1 MTTGAESGALGFAV
15 HRLGEVASTQIEAA
29 RLAADGAPEG
39 TVVTATHQSA
49 GRGRRG
55 RQWLDAPG
63 QSLLMSVV
71 LRPPISPGLSPQLSL
86 VAAVAVAD
94 ALTSALADTLADTLA
109 NTLRGPGVTAA
120 IRWPN
125 DVMVGAR
132 KICGLLPE
140 AVTTREGALDH
151 VILGIGLNVN
161 QRDFPGPIQ
170 AVATS
175 MRIETGRE
183 RSIEEMQLG
192 VLAALEDR
200 YRRYVQGGLATL
212 LPAWLERAQ
221 GLGGRATAADGR
233 AGIAVGLDA
242 DGALLLRGHGGE
254 TMRVVAGEVM
264 MEAVHAAGH

>member
-1 MTTGAESGALGFAV
+1 VTTGAESRALGFAV

-63 QSLLMSVV
+63 QCLLMSVV

-94 ALTSALADTLADTLA
+94 ALASALGSSGA
-109 NTLRGPGVTAA
+109 TAA

-140 AVTTREGALDH
+140 AVTTREGALEH

-161 QRDFPGPIQ
+161 QRDFPGPLQ
-170 AVATS
+170 AIATS
-175 MRIETGRE
+175 MRIETGRG
-183 RSIEEMQLG
+183 RSVEEMQVG
-192 VLAALEDR
+192 VLAALEER

-221 GLGGRATAADGR
+221 GIGGRATAADGR

-242 DGALLLRGHGGE
+242 DGALLLLGDSGE

-264 MEAVHAAGH
+264 TEAVHAAGH

>member
-1 MTTGAESGALGFAV
+1 VTVDAPVRALGHTI
-15 HRLGEVASTQIEAA
+15 HRLGEVVSTQIEAA
-29 RLAADGAPEG
+29 RQAADGASEG

-55 RQWLDAPG
+55 RPWLDAPG
-63 QSLLMSVV
+63 QSLLMSIV
-71 LRPPISPGLSPQLSL
+71 LRPPIPPGLAPQLSL

-94 ALTSALADTLADTLA
+94 ALGLAGA
-109 NTLRGPGVTAA
+109 TAA

-125 DVMVGAR
+125 DVMVGKR

-140 AVTTREGALDH
+140 AVTMRDGALEH

-161 QRDFPGPIQ
+161 QADFPAPIREL
-170 AVATS
+170 ATS

-183 RSIEEMQLG
+183 QAVDAMMAT

-200 YRRYVQGGLATL
+200 YRRFVQAGLGAL

-221 GLGGRATAADGR
+221 GIGGRATAADGLE
-233 AGIAVGLDA
+233 GIAVGLDL
-242 DGALLLRGHGGE
+242 DGALLLRNDSGE
-254 TMRVVAGEVM
+254 TMRVVAGEVT
-264 MEAVHAAGH
+264 MEAFHAAGH

>member
-1 MTTGAESGALGFAV
+1 VTAGAKVLTLGHTI
-15 HRLGEVASTQIEAA
+15 HRLGEVVSTQIEAA
-29 RLAADGAPEG
+29 RLAAEGASEG

-63 QSLLMSVV
+63 QSLLMSIV
-71 LRPPISPGLSPQLSL
+71 LRPAIAPGLAPQLSL

-94 ALTSALADTLADTLA
+94 ALGLAGA
-109 NTLRGPGVTAA
+109 TAA

-125 DVMVGAR
+125 DVMVGKR

-140 AVTTREGALDH
+140 AVTTREGALEH

-161 QRDFPGPIQ
+161 QADFPEPIREL
-170 AVATS
+170 ATS
-175 MRIETGRE
+175 MRIETGGE
-183 RSIEEMQLG
+183 RAVDAMMAT

-200 YRRYVQGGLATL
+200 YRRFVQAGLGAL

-221 GLGGRATAADGR
+221 GIGGRATAADGR
-233 AGIAVGLDA
+233 EGIAVGLDL
-242 DGALLLRGHGGE
+242 DGALLLRTDSGE
-254 TMRVVAGEVM
+254 TMRVVAGEVK
-264 MEAVHAAGH
+264 MEAFHAAGH

>member
-1 MTTGAESGALGFAV
+1 MTTGAEPRVLGFAV
-15 HRLGEVASTQIEAA
+15 HRLGEVVSTQIEAA

-94 ALTSALADTLADTLA
+94 ALGRA
-109 NTLRGPGVTAA
+109 GVTAA

-140 AVTTREGALDH
+140 AVTTREGALEH

-170 AVATS
+170 ALATS

-183 RSIEEMQLG
+183 RSVEEMQAG

-200 YRRYVQGGLATL
+200 YRRFVQGGLATL

-221 GLGGRATAADGR
+221 GIGGRATAADGR
-233 AGIAVGLDA
+233 EGIVVGLDA
-242 DGALLLRGHGGE
+242 DGALLLRGDSGE

-264 MEAVHAAGH
+264 MEAVHATGH